1 MYKKVS
7 SDLNFVDREKQ
18 TVEFWKEHKIFERVS
33 KREKGMT
40 PILFMTGLRQQTEN
54 PISAMF

>member
-18 TVEFWKEHKIFERVS
+18 TVEFWKEHKIFEKEYR
-33 KREKGMT
+33 REKRG
-40 PILFMTGLRQQTEN
+40 
-54 PISAMF
+54 

>member
-18 TVEFWKEHKIFERVS
+18 TVEFWKEHKIFEKSIEER
-33 KREKGMT
+33 KRDDPHT
-40 PILFMTGLRQQTEN
+40 F
-54 PISAMF
+54 

>member
-18 TVEFWKEHKIFERVS
+18 TVEFWKEHKILKRVS
-33 KREKGMT
+33 KREKGMI
-40 PILFMTGLRQQTEN
+40 PILL
-54 PISAMF
+54 

>member
-18 TVEFWKEHKIFERVS
+18 TVEFWKEHKIFE
-33 KREKGMT
+33 GMT